1 MHASALAT
9 RPLPGARRAPRSRP
23 SARSRRSPRAAPAGS
38 SPDDARDAPP
48 LPPHFDLDTSILL
61 AGFAF
66 ESYVSPEGGLRDADV
81 HGGRTAY
88 FGDFVRDVF
97 AGVLEVTVARAV
109 NLPRGDLGPF
119 GKSDPYLVARIDAP
133 PHPRGGGGVAS
144 SRRTETRRRTL
155 NPSFG
160 DETLRLFVR
169 RGSPETLTIRV
180 LDEDLGVD
188 DDLLGEVSI
197 PFADLVAGA
206 APARALRD
214 LGVGVAR
221 SKTLDR
227 VPIEPRLPGDQ
238 ALDRSAGAGELRD
251 VTLRFVPF
259 NPPAFA
265 VASKSLKRAAG
276 LVERVASAVNNANAK
291 ASSSGGSSK
300 KKKKLAAAGS
310 KGRLAI
316 AATVAE
322 TLASAIDS
330 AEAERARRAS
340 EANLWAA
347 DPEGTWN
354 VLATESRLRVR
365 GRAGAAPSRYEKLCF
380 VENVETDTQCAVWR
394 CAEDRTVVVAF
405 RGTEMH
411 RPLDFLTDVDF
422 RLVPF
427 EADPETR
434 EDADQRDHRSDASK
448 KFSSRGGGGDDRI
461 GDENERPRA
470 HAGFL
475 RAYESVRARAF
486 AAVDDALRS
495 PPREP
500 PGATPDQNEPWHV
513 FVTGHSLGGALGTF
527 FALHLAQSVDAGRR
541 RCTVTHY
548 NFGSPRVGDRAF
560 AARYDATVKDSVRVV
575 NGADLVPTLPAL
587 LGYRHVEHGV
597 RVERRGGGRGAGGAD
612 GGEGGGRA
620 PAATVSGMGARRDR
634 ESAAAA
640 AAAREGEGSASVSAE
655 EAIARLAE
663 KLGVVGALGLDA
675 ETAAD
680 AADALAGLASPEAL
694 AAHFEDEYYVAL
706 REARGAGGGA

>member
-1 MHASALAT
+1 M
-9 RPLPGARRAPRSRP
+9 
-23 SARSRRSPRAAPAGS
+23 
-38 SPDDARDAPP
+38 
-48 LPPHFDLDTSILL
+48 
-61 AGFAF
+61 
-66 ESYVSPEGGLRDADV
+66 
-81 HGGRTAY
+81 
-88 FGDFVRDVF
+88 
-97 AGVLEVTVARAV
+97 

-160 DETLRLFVR
+160 DEILRLFVR

-180 LDEDLGVD
+180 LDEDLGGD

-227 VPIEPRLPGDQ
+227 VPIEPRLPGDR

-259 NPPAFA
+259 NPPAAA

-291 ASSSGGSSK
+291 ASSSGGSS

-434 EDADQRDHRSDASK
+434 DDADQRDHRSDASK
-448 KFSSRGGGGDDRI
+448 KSRGGGGDDLI
-461 GDENERPRA
+461 GDEGERPRA
-470 HAGFL
+470 HASRRRRL
-475 RAYESVRARAF
+475 RRGP
-486 AAVDDALRS
+486 AAVAL
-495 PPREP
+495 
-500 PGATPDQNEPWHV
+500 
-513 FVTGHSLGGALGTF
+513 ALP
-527 FALHLAQSVDAGRR
+527 L
-541 RCTVTHY
+541 
-548 NFGSPRVGDRAF
+548 
-560 AARYDATVKDSVRVV
+560 
-575 NGADLVPTLPAL
+575 
-587 LGYRHVEHGV
+587 
-597 RVERRGGGRGAGGAD
+597 
-612 GGEGGGRA
+612 
-620 PAATVSGMGARRDR
+620 ARR
-634 ESAAAA
+634 SSV
-640 AAAREGEGSASVSAE
+640 ARW
-655 EAIARLAE
+655 
-663 KLGVVGALGLDA
+663 
-675 ETAAD
+675 
-680 AADALAGLASPEAL
+680 AL
-694 AAHFEDEYYVAL
+694 AASLIF
-706 REARGAGGGA
+706 